1 MTSHATSAPSSP
13 APAPVPEAF
22 PGLGEVPELIRLG
35 RTLRGAALGALALG
49 ALLLL
54 TGAGQGGAR
63 LWGNLLVAGANLT
76 HVGLGGLFIVAVTRL
91 TAGRWSDPILAA
103 PHAMPRVLPWALGV
117 MLLCWFGAA
126 TLYPWARPGAEADH
140 LLHLRAAWLNKPFF
154 WGRIVLYFGLW
165 ISLGRLMLQRKIFT
179 APYVAAFALTFS
191 LASFDWIMS
200 LEPAWYSTIY
210 AIYGFAGMFLQA
222 IAVVSISAVALRRF
236 GLLPHGLQKTPNHDL
251 GKLMFAF
258 SAFWA
263 YIWLSQ
269 FLLIWYANIPEEVG
283 PFKVLLSGPWA
294 PLYYLNLAL
303 NFVLPFHLMLNRKA
317 KQHERMLLWAGG
329 IVLAG
334 HWLDLY
340 LMVFPPLT
348 GGAPPRLGL
357 PELGGILLTL
367 GLGHLAVWPRLTER
381 KEPA

>member
-1 MTSHATSAPSSP
+1 MSTSASH
-13 APAPVPEAF
+13 APAPSQDRFE
-22 PGLGEVPELIRLG
+22 GLGDVPELIRLG
-35 RTLRGAALGALALG
+35 RTLRGAALGALVLG

-76 HVGLGGLFIVAVTRL
+76 HVGLGGLFLVAVTRL
-91 TAGRWSDPILAA
+91 TAARWTDPILAA

-117 MLLCWFGAA
+117 MLLLWFGAA
-126 TLYPWARPGAEADH
+126 TLYPWARPGAEQDH
-140 LLHLRAAWLNKPFF
+140 LLHLRHAWLNKPFF
-154 WGRIVLYFGLW
+154 WGRILLYFALW
-165 ISLGRLMLQRKIFT
+165 HFLGRLMLSRKAFT
-179 APYVAAFALTFS
+179 APFMVAFGVTFS

-200 LEPAWYSTIY
+200 LEPIWYSTIF

-222 IAVVSISAVALRRF
+222 IALVAMSAVALRRF
-236 GLLPHGLQKTPNHDL
+236 GLLPRGVRETPNHDL

-258 SAFWA
+258 AAFWA

-269 FLLIWYANIPEEVG
+269 FLLIWYANIPEEVA
-283 PFKVLLSGPWA
+283 PLKTLMTGPWA
-294 PLYYLNLAL
+294 PLYYLNLVL
-303 NFVLPFHLMLNRKA
+303 NFALPFHLMLNRKA
-317 KQHERMLLWAGG
+317 KHHERALLWAGG

-348 GGAPPRLGL
+348 GGAAPRLGL

-367 GLGHLAVWPRLTER
+367 GLAHLAVWPRLTRSTE
-381 KEPA
+381 AA